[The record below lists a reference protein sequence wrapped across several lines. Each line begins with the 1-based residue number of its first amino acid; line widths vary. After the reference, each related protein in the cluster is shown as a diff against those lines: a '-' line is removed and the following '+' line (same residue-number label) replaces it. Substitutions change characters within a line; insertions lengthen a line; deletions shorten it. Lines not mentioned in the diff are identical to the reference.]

1 MVQTQTNPTQT
12 WCKPKNPSS
21 INGVNLVHTCFVRV
35 PLQLHRRLHLH
46 VVLEDA
52 AARQNEAWLLVFR
65 AGVLT
70 ADFIR
75 DSVTQVEMIRMR
87 PTVS

>member
-1 MVQTQTNPTQT
+1 MVQTQKTLKHK
-12 WCKPKNPSS
+12 WCEL
-21 INGVNLVHTCFVRV
+21 GA
-35 PLQLHRRLHLH
+35 HLFRPG
-46 VVLEDA
+46 A
-52 AARQNEAWLLVFR
+52 AAAHGAIAASTSMLFLRMLPPNEAWLFKLVFR

-70 ADFIR
+70 ADFIW